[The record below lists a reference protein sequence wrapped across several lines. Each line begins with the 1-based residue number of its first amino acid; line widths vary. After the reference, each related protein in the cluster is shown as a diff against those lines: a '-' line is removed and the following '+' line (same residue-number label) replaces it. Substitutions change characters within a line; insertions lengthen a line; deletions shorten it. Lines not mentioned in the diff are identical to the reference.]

1 MRKKIISSILIFS
14 FFVCNANVFAAD
26 SSTSPVPYSDDEFAP
41 WLKDLR
47 RAEIITLGAMP
58 FVTLNVTLGFW
69 ALNGFDSSLSPF
81 AAGDSTVSKYT
92 NDQTVGI
99 LLTSLGICAAIGI
112 SDFLVHFLKTAN
124 TTSASRKKK
133 NINIESVKNDPE
145 ATRIPPPESFENPT
159 FESSENPDS
168 EKIPAEN
175 FTGDYSGDF

>member
-1 MRKKIISSILIFS
+1 MGKKIISSVLVFS
-14 FFVCNANVFAAD
+14 FFACSANVFAAD
-26 SSTSPVPYSDDEFAP
+26 SSASPVPYSDDEFAP

-81 AAGDSTVSKYT
+81 AASDSTVSKYT
-92 NDQTVGI
+92 NDQTIGI

-124 TTSASRKKK
+124 TTSASRKKR
-133 NINIESVKNDPE
+133 NINIESVVNDPE
-145 ATRIPPPESFENPT
+145 ATRIPPPESFENPASES
-159 FESSENPDS
+159 FENL
-168 EKIPAEN
+168 PAEN
-175 FTGDYSGDF
+175 FTGGSSGDF